1 MADIQT
7 VVQDGITVNTQVAD
21 VPQIQ
26 TTITEDHIALTSII
40 NAPFVEVTSVNGQ
53 TGDVFI
59 TIQAGQFEPNKQ
71 YPEGALIVRNGKLYI
86 TNQAFTS
93 GETYNPA
100 DWTEIQ
106 ATTVQSDWT
115 ETDSSAESFIKNK
128 PTLAQVATSG
138 SYNDLSNLP
147 TLTLQAI
154 TNSGNDTTNSIITTN
169 NFQANSETSQSLIQD
184 DSVEI
189 NSIGTGGE
197 RNFIELTNDDDWL
210 KSGARSEDGT
220 ESGVKTLKDR
230 IMAESMLYFESEEDL
245 KEFLESD
252 MVPKGE
258 WVASVKEDTTAQIVY
273 GAGGGIGTSNGWV
286 DLKINS
292 QTPFSYGMMTG
303 GTGAGDTEGY
313 PWDSLFYKREG
324 TYTIGVNIIVPAT
337 EAQTFSTM
345 PSVVLR
351 RKVEGDS
358 YSNIQSDNLTV
369 QYNSGLSAWAITGTI
384 TQEVLVD
391 DEFAINTG
399 ISSASGG
406 VDIDG
411 PQSTVTITREDD
423 F

>member
-71 YPEGALIVRNGKLYI
+71 YPEGALIVRDGKLYI
-86 TNQAFTS
+86 ANQAFTS

-115 ETDSSAESFIKNK
+115 ETDSGAESFIKNK
-128 PTLAQVATSG
+128 PNLAQVATSG
-138 SYNDLSNLP
+138 SYDDLSNLP

-169 NFQANSETSQSLIQD
+169 NFQANSETSQSLVQT

-197 RNFIELTNDDDWL
+197 RNFIELTNDADWL
-210 KSGARSEDGT
+210 KSGAKSEDGT

-245 KEFLESD
+245 KEFLQSD

-273 GAGGGIGTSNGWV
+273 GAGGVIGSTSGWV

-337 EAQTFSTM
+337 EGQTFSTM

-351 RKVEGDS
+351 RKVDGAEY

-369 QYNSGLSAWAITGTI
+369 QYNSGLSAWAITGTV
-384 TQEVLVD
+384 THEALVD
-391 DEFAINTG
+391 DEFAINSG
-399 ISSASGG
+399 VNSASLN
-406 VDIDG
+406 IDES
-411 PQSTVTITREDD
+411 QSTVTITRGDD

>member
-7 VVQDGITVNTQVAD
+7 VVQDGITVSTQVAD

-26 TTITEDHIALTSII
+26 TTITEDHVALTSII

-59 TIQAGQFEPNKQ
+59 TIQAGEFEANKQ

-86 TNQAFTS
+86 ANQAFTS

-128 PTLAQVATSG
+128 PNLAQVATSG
-138 SYNDLSNLP
+138 SYDDLSNLP

-169 NFQANSETSQSLIQD
+169 NFQANSDTSQSLVQT

-197 RNFIELTNDDDWL
+197 RNFIELTNDNDWL

-245 KEFLESD
+245 KEFLQSD

-324 TYTIGVNIIVPAT
+324 TYTIGVNIILPAT

-351 RKVEGDS
+351 RKVDGAGS

-369 QYNSGLSAWAITGTI
+369 QYNSGLSAWAITGTV
-384 TQEVLVD
+384 THEALVD
-391 DEFAINTG
+391 DEFAINSG
-399 ISSASGG
+399 VNSASLN
-406 VDIDG
+406 IDAS
-411 PQSTVTITREDD
+411 QSTVVITRGDD

>member
-7 VVQDGITVNTQVAD
+7 VVQDGIAVNTQVAD

-71 YPEGALIVRNGKLYI
+71 YPEGALIVRDGKLYVA
-86 TNQAFTS
+86 NQAFTS

-106 ATTVQSDWT
+106 ATTVQSDWA

-128 PTLAQVATSG
+128 PNLAQVATSG

-189 NSIGTGGE
+189 NSIGTGGG
-197 RNFIELTNDDDWL
+197 RNFIELTNDADWL
-210 KSGARSEDGT
+210 KSGSRSEDGT

-252 MVPKGE
+252 MVPQGE

-273 GAGGGIGTSNGWV
+273 GVGGGMGSATGWM

-303 GTGAGDTEGY
+303 GTGVGDTEGY

-337 EAQTFSTM
+337 EEQTFSTM
-345 PSVVLR
+345 PSVLLR

-358 YSNIQSDNLTV
+358 YSTIQSDTLTV
-369 QYNSGLSAWAITGTI
+369 QYNSGLSAWAITGTV
-384 TQEVLVD
+384 THEALVD
-391 DEFAINTG
+391 DEFAISSG
-399 ISSASGG
+399 INSAT
-406 VDIDG
+406 VYIDTS
-411 PQSTVTITREDD
+411 QSTVTITREDD

>member
-26 TTITEDHIALTSII
+26 TTITEDHVALTSII

-59 TIQAGQFEPNKQ
+59 TVQAGEFEPDKQ
-71 YPEGALIVRNGKLYI
+71 YPKGALIVRDGKLYI
-86 TNQAFTS
+86 ANQAFTS
-93 GETYNPA
+93 GEAYNPA
-100 DWTEIQ
+100 DWTEVQ

-115 ETDSSAESFIKNK
+115 ETDSSADSFIKNK
-128 PTLAQVATSG
+128 PSLAQVATSG
-138 SYNDLSNLP
+138 SYDDLSNLP

-189 NSIGTGGE
+189 NSIGTGGG
-197 RNFIELTNDDDWL
+197 RNFIELTNDADWL
-210 KSGARSEDGT
+210 RSGSRGEDGT

-245 KEFLESD
+245 KEFLKSD

-273 GAGGGIGTSNGWV
+273 GAGGGIGSSNGWV

-358 YSNIQSDNLTV
+358 YSYIQTDNLTV
-369 QYNSGLSAWAITGTI
+369 QYNSGLKAWAITGTV
-384 TQEVLVD
+384 THKALVD
-391 DEFAINTG
+391 DEFAINSG
-399 ISSASGG
+399 VNSASLN
-406 VDIDG
+406 VDAS
-411 PQSTVTITREDD
+411 QSTVIITRGDD

>member
-7 VVQDGITVNTQVAD
+7 VVQDGINISTQVAD

-26 TTITEDHIALTSII
+26 TTITEDHVALTSII

-59 TIQAGQFEPNKQ
+59 TIQAGEFKPNKQ
-71 YPEGALIVRNGKLYI
+71 YPEGALIVRDNKLYI
-86 TNQAFTS
+86 ANQTFTS
-93 GETYNPA
+93 GSEYNPA
-100 DWTEIQ
+100 DWTEVQ
-106 ATTVQSDWT
+106 ATTVRSDWT
-115 ETDSSAESFIKNK
+115 EADPSAESYILNK
-128 PTLAQVATSG
+128 PDLKTVATSG
-138 SYNDLSNLP
+138 SYNDLENKP

-154 TNSGNDTTNSIITTN
+154 TDTGNDTTNSIITTN
-169 NFQANSETSQSLIQD
+169 NFQANSETSQSLVQD

-189 NSIGTGGE
+189 NSISTGGG
-197 RNFIELTNDDDWL
+197 RNFIELTNDADWL
-210 KSGARSEDGT
+210 KSGARGEDGT

-245 KEFLESD
+245 KEFLKSD

-273 GAGGGIGTSNGWV
+273 GAGGGISSSNGWV

-369 QYNSGLSAWAITGTI
+369 QYNSGLKAWAITGTV
-384 TQEVLVD
+384 THKALVD
-391 DEFAINTG
+391 DEFAINSG
-399 ISSASGG
+399 VNSASLN
-406 VDIDG
+406 VDAS
-411 PQSTVTITREDD
+411 QSTVIITRGDD

>member
-59 TIQAGQFEPNKQ
+59 TIQAGQFEPNRQ
-71 YPEGALIVRNGKLYI
+71 YPEGALIVRDGKLYI
-86 TNQAFTS
+86 ANQAFTS

-115 ETDSSAESFIKNK
+115 ETDSGAESFIKNK
-128 PTLAQVATSG
+128 PNLSQVATSG
-138 SYNDLSNLP
+138 SYDDLSNLP

-169 NFQANSETSQSLIQD
+169 NFQANSETSQSLVQT

-197 RNFIELTNDDDWL
+197 RNFIELTNDADWI

-230 IMAESMLYFESEEDL
+230 IMAESMLFFESEEDL

-258 WVASVKEDTTAQIVY
+258 WVASVKEDTTAQISD
-273 GAGGGIGTSNGWV
+273 GAGGGIRTSKGWV

-313 PWDSLFYKREG
+313 LWDSLCYKREG
-324 TYTIGVNIIVPAT
+324 TYTIGVNIILPASSSD
-337 EAQTFSTM
+337 TFSTI

-351 RKVEGDS
+351 RKVDGAEY

-369 QYNSGLSAWAITGTI
+369 QYNSGLSAWAITGTV
-384 TQEVLVD
+384 THEALVD
-391 DEFAINTG
+391 DEFAINSG
-399 ISSASGG
+399 VNSASLN
-406 VDIDG
+406 IDAS
-411 PQSTVTITREDD
+411 QSTVVITRGDD

>member
-26 TTITEDHIALTSII
+26 TTITEDHVALTSII

-59 TIQAGQFEPNKQ
+59 TIQAGEFEPNKQ
-71 YPEGALIVRNGKLYI
+71 YPKGALIVRDNKLYI
-86 TNQAFTS
+86 ANQPFTS
-93 GETYNPA
+93 GSDYNPA

-115 ETDSSAESFIKNK
+115 EADPGAESYILNK
-128 PTLAQVATSG
+128 PDLKTVATSG
-138 SYNDLSNLP
+138 SYNDLEDKP

-154 TNSGNDTTNSIITTN
+154 TDTGNDTTNSIITTN

-189 NSIGTGGE
+189 NSIGTGGG

-210 KSGARSEDGT
+210 KSGTRTEDGT
-220 ESGVKTLKDR
+220 ESDVKTLKDR

-245 KEFLESD
+245 KEFLQSD
-252 MVPKGE
+252 QVPKGE

-273 GAGGGIGTSNGWV
+273 GVGGGMNAVNGWM

-292 QTPFSYGMMTG
+292 QTPFSYGMMSG
-303 GTGAGDTEGY
+303 GNGEGDTEGY

-324 TYTIGVNIIVPAT
+324 TYTIGVNIIVPT
-337 EAQTFSTM
+337 ESDDTFSTV

-351 RKVEGDS
+351 RKVEGGS
-358 YSNIQSDNLTV
+358 YSTIQTDPLNV
-369 QYNSGLSAWAITGTI
+369 EYNSGLKAWAITGTV
-384 TQEVLVD
+384 THEALVD
-391 DEFAINTG
+391 DEFAINSG
-399 ISSASGG
+399 ITSSTIF
-406 VDIDG
+406 VDES
-411 PQSTVTITREDD
+411 QSTVTITREDD

>member
-7 VVQDGITVNTQVAD
+7 VVQDGINISTQVAD

-26 TTITEDHIALTSII
+26 TTITEDHVALTSII

-59 TIQAGQFEPNKQ
+59 TIQAGEFEPDKQ
-71 YPEGALIVRNGKLYI
+71 YTKGALIVRDNKLYI
-86 TNQAFTS
+86 ANQTFTS
-93 GETYNPA
+93 GSEYNPA

-106 ATTVQSDWT
+106 ATTVKSDWT
-115 ETDSSAESFIKNK
+115 ETDPSAESYILNK
-128 PTLAQVATSG
+128 PDLQTVATSG
-138 SYNDLSNLP
+138 SYNDLEDKP

-154 TNSGNDTTNSIITTN
+154 TDTGNDTTNSIITTN

-189 NSIGTGGE
+189 NSIGTGGG
-197 RNFIELTNDDDWL
+197 RNFIELTNDADWL
-210 KSGARSEDGT
+210 KSGSRGEDGT

-245 KEFLESD
+245 KVFLKSD

-273 GAGGGIGTSNGWV
+273 GAGGGISSSNGWV

-369 QYNSGLSAWAITGTI
+369 QYNSGLKAWAITGTV
-384 TQEVLVD
+384 THKALVD
-391 DEFAINTG
+391 DEFAINSG
-399 ISSASGG
+399 VNSASLN
-406 VDIDG
+406 VDAS
-411 PQSTVTITREDD
+411 QSTVTITRGDD

>member
-59 TIQAGQFEPNKQ
+59 TIQAGEFEANKQ
-71 YPEGALIVRNGKLYI
+71 YPKGALIVRDGKLYI
-86 TNQAFTS
+86 ANQAFTS

-115 ETDSSAESFIKNK
+115 ETDSGAESFIKNK
-128 PTLAQVATSG
+128 PVLAQVATSG

-169 NFQANSETSQSLIQD
+169 NFQANSETSQSLVQT

-189 NSIGTGGE
+189 NSISTGGE
-197 RNFIELTNDDDWL
+197 RNFIELTNDTDWL
-210 KSGARSEDGT
+210 KSGVRSEDGT

-252 MVPKGE
+252 MVPQGE

-273 GAGGGIGTSNGWV
+273 GAGGRIGSSNGWL

-324 TYTIGVNIIVPAT
+324 TYTIGVNVIVPAT
-337 EAQTFSTM
+337 SSDTFSTM
-345 PSVVLR
+345 PNVVLR
-351 RKVEGDS
+351 RKVDGGDR
-358 YSNIQSDNLTV
+358 YSNVQSDNLTV
-369 QYNSGLSAWAITGTI
+369 QYNSGLSAWAITGTV
-384 TQEVLVD
+384 THEALVD
-391 DEFAINTG
+391 DEFAINSG
-399 ISSASGG
+399 VNSASLN
-406 VDIDG
+406 IDAS
-411 PQSTVTITREDD
+411 QSTVTITREDD

>member
-7 VVQDGITVNTQVAD
+7 VVQDGINISTQVAD

-26 TTITEDHIALTSII
+26 TTITEDHVALTSII

-59 TIQAGQFEPNKQ
+59 TIQAGEFEPDKQ
-71 YPEGALIVRNGKLYI
+71 YPKGALIVRDNKLYI
-86 TNQAFTS
+86 ANQTFTS
-93 GETYNPA
+93 GSEYNPA

-106 ATTVQSDWT
+106 ATTVRSDWT
-115 ETDSSAESFIKNK
+115 EADPSAESYILNK
-128 PTLAQVATSG
+128 PDLKTVATSG
-138 SYNDLSNLP
+138 SYNDLEDKP

-154 TNSGNDTTNSIITTN
+154 TDTGNDTTNSIITTN

-189 NSIGTGGE
+189 NSIGTGGG
-197 RNFIELTNDDDWL
+197 RNFIELTNDADWL

-245 KEFLESD
+245 KKFLKSD

-273 GAGGGIGTSNGWV
+273 GAGGGISSSNGWV

-369 QYNSGLSAWAITGTI
+369 QYNSGLKAWAITGTV
-384 TQEVLVD
+384 THKALVD
-391 DEFAINTG
+391 DEFAINSG
-399 ISSASGG
+399 VNSASLN
-406 VDIDG
+406 VDAS
-411 PQSTVTITREDD
+411 QSTVIITRGDD

>member
-7 VVQDGITVNTQVAD
+7 VVQDGINISTQVAD

-26 TTITEDHIALTSII
+26 TTITEDHVALTSII

-59 TIQAGQFEPNKQ
+59 TIQAGEFKPDKQ
-71 YPEGALIVRNGKLYI
+71 YPKGALIVRDNKLYI
-86 TNQAFTS
+86 ANQTFTS
-93 GETYNPA
+93 GSEYNPA

-106 ATTVQSDWT
+106 ATTVRSDWT
-115 ETDSSAESFIKNK
+115 EADPSAESYILNK
-128 PTLAQVATSG
+128 PDLKTVATSG
-138 SYNDLSNLP
+138 SYNDLEDKP

-154 TNSGNDTTNSIITTN
+154 TDTGNDTTNSIITTN

-189 NSIGTGGE
+189 NSIGTGGG
-197 RNFIELTNDDDWL
+197 RNFIELTNDADWL

-245 KEFLESD
+245 KKFLKSD

-273 GAGGGIGTSNGWV
+273 GAGGGISSSNGWV

-369 QYNSGLSAWAITGTI
+369 QYNSGLKAWAITGTV
-384 TQEVLVD
+384 THKALVD
-391 DEFAINTG
+391 DEFAINSG
-399 ISSASGG
+399 VNSASLN
-406 VDIDG
+406 VDAS
-411 PQSTVTITREDD
+411 QSTVIITRGDD

>member
-26 TTITEDHIALTSII
+26 TTITEDHVALTSII

-59 TIQAGQFEPNKQ
+59 TVQAGEFEPNKQ
-71 YPEGALIVRNGKLYI
+71 YPKGALIVRDGKLYI
-86 TNQAFTS
+86 ANQEFTS
-93 GETYNPA
+93 GKTYNPA
-100 DWTEIQ
+100 DWTEVQ

-115 ETDSSAESFIKNK
+115 ETDSGAESFIKNK
-128 PTLAQVATSG
+128 PNLAQVATSG

-169 NFQANSETSQSLIQD
+169 SFQANSETSQSLVQT
-184 DSVEI
+184 DSMEI
-189 NSIGTGGE
+189 NSIGTGGG
-197 RNFIELTNDDDWL
+197 RNFIELTNDADWL

-245 KEFLESD
+245 KKFLQSD

-258 WVASVKEDTTAQIVY
+258 WVASIKEDTTAQIVY
-273 GAGGGIGTSNGWV
+273 GAGGGINTSNGWV

-303 GTGAGDTEGY
+303 GNGVGDTEGY
-313 PWDSLFYKREG
+313 PWDSLFYKRAG

-337 EAQTFSTM
+337 EAQTFSTV
-345 PSVVLR
+345 PSIVLR
-351 RKVEGDS
+351 RKVDGAGS
-358 YSNIQSDNLTV
+358 YSYIQKDNLTV
-369 QYNSGLSAWAITGTI
+369 QYNSGLKAWAITGTV
-384 TQEVLVD
+384 THEALVD
-391 DEFAINTG
+391 DEFAINSG
-399 ISSASGG
+399 VNSASLN
-406 VDIDG
+406 IDAS
-411 PQSTVTITREDD
+411 QSTVVITRGDD

>member
-59 TIQAGQFEPNKQ
+59 TIQAGEFEANKQ
-71 YPEGALIVRNGKLYI
+71 YPEGALIVRDGKLYI
-86 TNQAFTS
+86 ANQAFTS
-93 GETYNPA
+93 GEAYNPA

-128 PTLAQVATSG
+128 PSLAQVATSG

-169 NFQANSETSQSLIQD
+169 NFQANSETGQSLIQT

-197 RNFIELTNDDDWL
+197 RNFIELTNDADWL
-210 KSGARSEDGT
+210 KSGARSGDGT

-245 KEFLESD
+245 KEFLQSD
-252 MVPKGE
+252 MVPQGE

-345 PSVVLR
+345 PSVGLR
-351 RKVEGDS
+351 RKAEDS
-358 YSNIQSDNLTV
+358 SGYSYIQSDNLTV
-369 QYNSGLSAWAITGTI
+369 QYNSGLSAWAITGTV
-384 TQEVLVD
+384 THEALVD
-391 DEFAINTG
+391 DEFAINSG
-399 ISSASGG
+399 INSASLS
-406 VDIDG
+406 IDAS
-411 PQSTVTITREDD
+411 QSTVVITREDD

>member
-7 VVQDGITVNTQVAD
+7 VVQDGINISTQVAD

-26 TTITEDHIALTSII
+26 TTITEDHVALTSII

-59 TIQAGQFEPNKQ
+59 TIQAGEFEPDKQ
-71 YPEGALIVRNGKLYI
+71 YPKGALIVRDNKLYI
-86 TNQAFTS
+86 ANQTFTS
-93 GETYNPA
+93 GSEYNPA

-106 ATTVQSDWT
+106 ATTVRSDWT
-115 ETDSSAESFIKNK
+115 EADSSAESYILNK
-128 PTLAQVATSG
+128 PDLKTVATSG
-138 SYNDLSNLP
+138 SYNDLEDKP

-154 TNSGNDTTNSIITTN
+154 TDTGNDTTNSIITTN

-189 NSIGTGGE
+189 NSIGTGGG
-197 RNFIELTNDDDWL
+197 RNFIELTNDADWL

-245 KEFLESD
+245 KKFLKSD

-273 GAGGGIGTSNGWV
+273 GAGGGISSSNGWV

-369 QYNSGLSAWAITGTI
+369 QYNSGLKAWAITGTV
-384 TQEVLVD
+384 THKALVD
-391 DEFAINTG
+391 DEFAINSG
-399 ISSASGG
+399 VNSASLN
-406 VDIDG
+406 VDAS
-411 PQSTVTITREDD
+411 QSTVIITRGDD

>member
-7 VVQDGITVNTQVAD
+7 VVQDGINISTQVAD

-26 TTITEDHIALTSII
+26 TTITEDHVALTSII

-59 TIQAGQFEPNKQ
+59 TIQAGEFEPDKQ
-71 YPEGALIVRNGKLYI
+71 YPKGALIVRDNKLYI
-86 TNQAFTS
+86 ANQTFTS
-93 GETYNPA
+93 GSEYNPA

-106 ATTVQSDWT
+106 ATTVRSDWT
-115 ETDSSAESFIKNK
+115 EADSSAESYILNK
-128 PTLAQVATSG
+128 PDLKTVATSG
-138 SYNDLSNLP
+138 SYNDLEDKP

-154 TNSGNDTTNSIITTN
+154 TDTGNDTTNSIITTN

-189 NSIGTGGE
+189 NSIGTGGG
-197 RNFIELTNDDDWL
+197 RNFIELTNDADWL

-245 KEFLESD
+245 KKFLKSD

-273 GAGGGIGTSNGWV
+273 GAGGGISSSNGWV

-303 GTGAGDTEGY
+303 ETGAGDTEGY

-369 QYNSGLSAWAITGTI
+369 QYNSGLKAWAITGTV
-384 TQEVLVD
+384 THKALVD
-391 DEFAINTG
+391 DEFAINSG
-399 ISSASGG
+399 VNSASLN
-406 VDIDG
+406 VDAS
-411 PQSTVTITREDD
+411 QSTVIITRGDD

>member
-7 VVQDGITVNTQVAD
+7 VVQDGINISTQVAD

-26 TTITEDHIALTSII
+26 TTITEDHVALTSII

-59 TIQAGQFEPNKQ
+59 TIQAGEFEPDKQ
-71 YPEGALIVRNGKLYI
+71 YPKGALIVRDNKLYI
-86 TNQAFTS
+86 ANQTFTS
-93 GETYNPA
+93 GSEYNPA

-106 ATTVQSDWT
+106 ATTVRSDWT
-115 ETDSSAESFIKNK
+115 EADPSAESYILNK
-128 PTLAQVATSG
+128 PDLKTVATSG
-138 SYNDLSNLP
+138 SYNDLEDKP

-154 TNSGNDTTNSIITTN
+154 TDTGNDTTNSIITTN
-169 NFQANSETSQSLIQD
+169 NFQANSETSQSLVQD

-189 NSIGTGGE
+189 NSISTGGG
-197 RNFIELTNDDDWL
+197 RNFIELTNDADWL

-245 KEFLESD
+245 KEFLKSD

-273 GAGGGIGTSNGWV
+273 GAGGGIGSSNGWV

-303 GTGAGDTEGY
+303 GNGAGDTEGY

-369 QYNSGLSAWAITGTI
+369 QYNSGLKAWAITGTV
-384 TQEVLVD
+384 THKALVD
-391 DEFAINTG
+391 DEFAINSG
-399 ISSASGG
+399 VNSASLN
-406 VDIDG
+406 VDAS
-411 PQSTVTITREDD
+411 QSTVIITRGDD

>member
-26 TTITEDHIALTSII
+26 TTITEDHVALTSII

-59 TIQAGQFEPNKQ
+59 TIQAGEFEANKQ
-71 YPEGALIVRNGKLYI
+71 YPEGALIVRDGKLYI
-86 TNQAFTS
+86 ANQAFTS

-128 PTLAQVATSG
+128 PILAQVATSG
-138 SYNDLSNLP
+138 SYDDLSNLP

-154 TNSGNDTTNSIITTN
+154 TNSGNNTTNSIITTN
-169 NFQANSETSQSLIQD
+169 NFQANSETSQSLVQT

-197 RNFIELTNDDDWL
+197 RNFIELTNDADWL
-210 KSGARSEDGT
+210 KSGARSEDGA
-220 ESGVKTLKDR
+220 ESDVKTLKDR

-245 KEFLESD
+245 KEFLQTD
-252 MVPKGE
+252 QVPKGE

-273 GAGGGIGTSNGWV
+273 GIGGGMNAVNGWM

-303 GTGAGDTEGY
+303 GTGVGDAEGY

-324 TYTIGVNIIVPAT
+324 TYTIGVNMIVPAP
-337 EAQTFSTM
+337 EEQTFSTV

-351 RKVEGDS
+351 RKAEGGAS
-358 YSNIQSDNLTV
+358 YSTIQTNSLTV
-369 QYNSGLSAWAITGTI
+369 QYNSGLSAWAITGTVTHEAQI
-384 TQEVLVD
+384 D
-391 DEFAINTG
+391 DEFAINSG
-399 ISSASGG
+399 ITPSTIF
-406 VDIDG
+406 VDES
-411 PQSTVTITREDD
+411 QSTVTITREDD

>member
-7 VVQDGITVNTQVAD
+7 VVQDGINISTQVAD

-26 TTITEDHIALTSII
+26 TTITEDHVALTSII

-59 TIQAGQFEPNKQ
+59 TIQAGEFEPNKQ
-71 YPEGALIVRNGKLYI
+71 YPEGALIVRDNKLYI
-86 TNQAFTS
+86 ANQAFTS
-93 GETYNPA
+93 GSDYNPA

-106 ATTVQSDWT
+106 ATTVRSDWT
-115 ETDSSAESFIKNK
+115 ETNPSAESYILNK
-128 PTLAQVATSG
+128 PELKTVATSG
-138 SYNDLSNLP
+138 SYNDLEDKP

-154 TNSGNDTTNSIITTN
+154 TDTGNDTTNSIITTN
-169 NFQANSETSQSLIQD
+169 NFQANSETSQSLVQD

-189 NSIGTGGE
+189 NSIGTGGG
-197 RNFIELTNDDDWL
+197 RNFIELTNDADWL
-210 KSGARSEDGT
+210 KSGSRSEDGT

-245 KEFLESD
+245 KEFLQSD

-258 WVASVKEDTTAQIVY
+258 WVASVKEDTTAQIIY
-273 GAGGGIGTSNGWV
+273 GAGGGIGSTSGWV

-369 QYNSGLSAWAITGTI
+369 QYNSGLSAWAITGTV
-384 TQEVLVD
+384 THEALVD
-391 DEFAINTG
+391 DEFAINSG
-399 ISSASGG
+399 VNSASLN
-406 VDIDG
+406 IDAS
-411 PQSTVTITREDD
+411 QSTVVITRGDD

>member
-7 VVQDGITVNTQVAD
+7 VVQDGINISTQVAD

-26 TTITEDHIALTSII
+26 TTITEDHVALTSII

-59 TIQAGQFEPNKQ
+59 TIQAGEFEPDKQ
-71 YPEGALIVRNGKLYI
+71 YPKGALIVRDNKLYI
-86 TNQAFTS
+86 ANQAFTS
-93 GETYNPA
+93 GSDYNPA

-106 ATTVQSDWT
+106 ATTVKSDWT
-115 ETDSSAESFIKNK
+115 ETDPSAESYILNK
-128 PTLAQVATSG
+128 PDIKTVATSG
-138 SYNDLSNLP
+138 SYNDLEDKP

-154 TNSGNDTTNSIITTN
+154 TDTGNDTTNSIITTN
-169 NFQANSETSQSLIQD
+169 NFQANSETSQSLVQD

-189 NSIGTGGE
+189 NSISTGGG
-197 RNFIELTNDDDWL
+197 RNFIELTNDADWL
-210 KSGARSEDGT
+210 KSGVRSEDGT
-220 ESGVKTLKDR
+220 ESEVKTLKDR
-230 IMAESMLYFESEEDL
+230 IMAESMLYFESEADL
-245 KEFLESD
+245 KEFLKSD

-273 GAGGGIGTSNGWV
+273 GAGGGIGSSNSWV

-337 EAQTFSTM
+337 EEQTFSTM

-351 RKVEGDS
+351 RKVDGAGYYD
-358 YSNIQSDNLTV
+358 NIQTDNLTV
-369 QYNSGLSAWAITGTI
+369 QYNSGLKAWAITGTV
-384 TQEVLVD
+384 THKALVD
-391 DEFAINTG
+391 DEFAINSG
-399 ISSASGG
+399 VNSASLN
-406 VDIDG
+406 VDAS
-411 PQSTVTITREDD
+411 QSTVVITRGDD

>member
-59 TIQAGQFEPNKQ
+59 TIQAGEFEPNKQ
-71 YPEGALIVRNGKLYI
+71 YPEGALIVRDGKLYI
-86 TNQAFTS
+86 ANQAFTS

-128 PTLAQVATSG
+128 PNLAQVATSG

-169 NFQANSETSQSLIQD
+169 NFQANSETSQSLIQG

-197 RNFIELTNDDDWL
+197 RNFIELRNDADWL

-245 KEFLESD
+245 KEFLQSD

-273 GAGGGIGTSNGWV
+273 GAGGGISSSNGWV

-292 QTPFSYGMMTG
+292 QTPFSYGMMIG

-313 PWDSLFYKREG
+313 PWDSLCYKREG
-324 TYTIGVNIIVPAT
+324 TYTIGVNIILPAT

-351 RKVEGDS
+351 RKVDGAGS

-369 QYNSGLSAWAITGTI
+369 QYNSGLSAWAITGTV
-384 TQEVLVD
+384 THEALVD
-391 DEFAINTG
+391 DEFAINSG
-399 ISSASGG
+399 VNSASLN
-406 VDIDG
+406 IDAS
-411 PQSTVTITREDD
+411 QSTVVITRGDD

>member
-59 TIQAGQFEPNKQ
+59 TIQAGEFEPNKQ
-71 YPEGALIVRNGKLYI
+71 YPEGALIVRDGKLYI
-86 TNQAFTS
+86 ANQAFTS

-115 ETDSSAESFIKNK
+115 ETDSGAESFIKNK
-128 PTLAQVATSG
+128 PNLAQVATSG
-138 SYNDLSNLP
+138 SYDDLSNLP

-169 NFQANSETSQSLIQD
+169 NFQANSETSQSLVQT

-197 RNFIELTNDDDWL
+197 RNFIELTNDADWL

-245 KEFLESD
+245 KEFLQSD

-273 GAGGGIGTSNGWV
+273 GAGGGIGSANGWV

-303 GTGAGDTEGY
+303 GTGTGDTEGY

-337 EAQTFSTM
+337 EGQTFSTM

-351 RKVEGDS
+351 RKVEGAEY

-369 QYNSGLSAWAITGTI
+369 QYNSGLSAWAITGTV
-384 TQEVLVD
+384 THEALVD
-391 DEFAINTG
+391 DEFAINSG
-399 ISSASGG
+399 VNSASLN
-406 VDIDG
+406 IDAS
-411 PQSTVTITREDD
+411 QSTVVITRGDD

>member
-7 VVQDGITVNTQVAD
+7 VVQDGINISTQVAD

-26 TTITEDHIALTSII
+26 TTITEDHVALTSII

-59 TIQAGQFEPNKQ
+59 TIQAGEFEPNKQ
-71 YPEGALIVRNGKLYI
+71 YPEGALIVRDNKLYI
-86 TNQAFTS
+86 ANQAFTS
-93 GETYNPA
+93 GSDYNPA
-100 DWTEIQ
+100 DWAEIQ
-106 ATTVQSDWT
+106 ATTVRSDWT
-115 ETDSSAESFIKNK
+115 EADPSAESYILNK
-128 PTLAQVATSG
+128 PDLKTVATSG
-138 SYNDLSNLP
+138 SYNDLEDKP

-154 TNSGNDTTNSIITTN
+154 TDTGNDTTNSIITTN

-189 NSIGTGGE
+189 NSIGTGGG
-197 RNFIELTNDDDWL
+197 RNFIELTNDADWL
-210 KSGARSEDGT
+210 KSGSRSEDGT

-230 IMAESMLYFESEEDL
+230 IMAESMLYFESEADL

-273 GAGGGIGTSNGWV
+273 GAGGGIGSSNGWV

-337 EAQTFSTM
+337 EEQTFSTM

-358 YSNIQSDNLTV
+358 CSNIQSDNLTV
-369 QYNSGLSAWAITGTI
+369 QYNSGLQAWAITGTV
-384 TQEVLVD
+384 THEALVD
-391 DEFAINTG
+391 DEFAVNSGIN
-399 ISSASGG
+399 SASLN
-406 VDIDG
+406 VDAS
-411 PQSTVTITREDD
+411 QSTVVITRGDD

>member
-71 YPEGALIVRNGKLYI
+71 YPEGALIVRDGKLYI
-86 TNQAFTS
+86 ANQAFTS

-128 PTLAQVATSG
+128 PNLAQVATSG
-138 SYNDLSNLP
+138 SYDDLSNLP

-169 NFQANSETSQSLIQD
+169 NFQANSETSQSLVQT

-197 RNFIELTNDDDWL
+197 RNFIELTNDADWI

-230 IMAESMLYFESEEDL
+230 IMAESMLFFESEEDL

-258 WVASVKEDTTAQIVY
+258 WVASVKEDTTAQIIY
-273 GAGGGIGTSNGWV
+273 GAGGGIGTSSGWV

-313 PWDSLFYKREG
+313 PWDSLLYKREG
-324 TYTIGVNIIVPAT
+324 TYTIGVNIILPASSSD
-337 EAQTFSTM
+337 TFSTI

-351 RKVEGDS
+351 RKVDGADY

-369 QYNSGLSAWAITGTI
+369 QYNSGLSAWAITGTV
-384 TQEVLVD
+384 THEALVG
-391 DEFAINTG
+391 DEFAINSG
-399 ISSASGG
+399 INSASLN
-406 VDIDG
+406 IDAS
-411 PQSTVTITREDD
+411 QSTVVITREDD

>member
-7 VVQDGITVNTQVAD
+7 VVQDGINISTQVAD

-26 TTITEDHIALTSII
+26 TTITEDHVALTSII

-59 TIQAGQFEPNKQ
+59 TIQAGEFEPDKQ
-71 YPEGALIVRNGKLYI
+71 YPKGALIVRDNKLYI
-86 TNQAFTS
+86 ANQTFTS
-93 GETYNPA
+93 GSEYNPA

-106 ATTVQSDWT
+106 ATTVRSDWT
-115 ETDSSAESFIKNK
+115 EADPSAESYILNK
-128 PTLAQVATSG
+128 PDIKTVATSG
-138 SYNDLSNLP
+138 SYNDLENKP

-154 TNSGNDTTNSIITTN
+154 TDTGNDTTNSIITTN
-169 NFQANSETSQSLIQD
+169 NFQANSETSQSLVQD

-189 NSIGTGGE
+189 NSISTGGG
-197 RNFIELTNDDDWL
+197 RNFIELTNDADWL

-230 IMAESMLYFESEEDL
+230 IMSESMLYFESKEDL
-245 KEFLESD
+245 KEFLKSD

-273 GAGGGIGTSNGWV
+273 GAGGGISSSNGWV

-369 QYNSGLSAWAITGTI
+369 QYNSGLKAWAITGTV
-384 TQEVLVD
+384 THKALVD
-391 DEFAINTG
+391 DEFAINSG
-399 ISSASGG
+399 VNSASLN
-406 VDIDG
+406 VDAS
-411 PQSTVTITREDD
+411 QSTVIITRGDD